1 DQGKISAFPL
11 PKEAAPGDVLR
22 IAFQKDQGWRCVV
35 VRPREA
41 RCLRAMVPGD
51 AVPGI
56 SEVLVKAPEGM
67 LRMSVPAA
75 ADPGDSLVFTKGLA
89 SGSSGTYM
97 CQVQRRHGELVA
109 PSAIGPAEDLRRHVE
124 LQRALQESS
133 GYWSHKIERA
143 TSSMLEVPGVVV
155 TEAVAEGEVLAV
167 CPSAFH
173 LSPGLIRRL
182 DPDLAALAA
191 VVAREAP
198 ADNQDIDVFLVAMFL
213 AGLLNRCTRDCAP
226 ELDDARGV
234 ILHLFAKVLLC
245 ETFEH
250 HPYRLAANNPTGFR
264 SSLSPSCE
272 ADLIERLSWGVME
285 RYRLIGMEKR
295 PQYSSEEFLRA
306 WLMVITRAFEIG
318 GTRSTLV
325 PGLDSFNH
333 DSSRKCAKVRLDSSG
348 DMRLEAT
355 RCIMPGEE
363 VFLEYGELSNPMLY
377 RTYGFTL
384 PAEVPTVQSCLILPN
399 RLQRVLNQHLPSS
412 HTGRL
417 LQLDSNQLLPELRS
431 LLQACASLGSGEP
444 AQFLRELLECHLDC
458 YKNKTVQEDSRCF
471 LDELRAKQSERG
483 CLEKYLEALDNP
495 ASSLGSQLSDV
506 LKRGDCSRQDGSGRE
521 LWQDGSSFEGLF
533 RQGRRYRGKVLWASG
548 WYEGDFSNNQLHG
561 EGTLKRRDKVYTGSW
576 VRDHMEGHGQE
587 IWPDGRCYCGSYLK
601 DHRHGFGC
609 FRWRDGRQYC
619 GQWVEGR
626 QHGKG
631 RHSTWE
637 RAAFTETA
645 LQSYSAFAHGEIALS
660 VQHGV

>member
-431 LLQACASLGSGEP
+431 LLQ
-444 AQFLRELLECHLDC
+444 
-458 YKNKTVQEDSRCF
+458 
-471 LDELRAKQSERG
+471 
-483 CLEKYLEALDNP
+483 
-495 ASSLGSQLSDV
+495 
-506 LKRGDCSRQDGSGRE
+506 
-521 LWQDGSSFEGLF
+521 
-533 RQGRRYRGKVLWASG
+533 
-548 WYEGDFSNNQLHG
+548 
-561 EGTLKRRDKVYTGSW
+561 
-576 VRDHMEGHGQE
+576 
-587 IWPDGRCYCGSYLK
+587 
-601 DHRHGFGC
+601 
-609 FRWRDGRQYC
+609 
-619 GQWVEGR
+619 
-626 QHGKG
+626 
-631 RHSTWE
+631 
-637 RAAFTETA
+637 
-645 LQSYSAFAHGEIALS
+645 
-660 VQHGV
+660 